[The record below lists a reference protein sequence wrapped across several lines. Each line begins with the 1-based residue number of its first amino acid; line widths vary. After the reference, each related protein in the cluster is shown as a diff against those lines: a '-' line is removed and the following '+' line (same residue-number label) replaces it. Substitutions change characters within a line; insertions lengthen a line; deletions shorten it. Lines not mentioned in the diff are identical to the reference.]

1 MSEANPPR
9 DPPRGWGDVAI
20 RWALLVLVLAG
31 FALAVGDRWGDVRAS
46 LGTVSVATVV
56 GALVIVTIGLLGP
69 WRAWVSVVADL
80 GNPLPWR
87 ASGQIFFVGQLGK
100 YLPGA
105 IWPVLVQMRMGRA
118 VGVPRTRIAVSFV
131 ITLIVGVATG
141 LLFGV
146 LVVPA
151 IVEDTGQSYAW
162 ILLLLPLAVVAIHPK
177 VLRALVKQLLR
188 LTRRPPAEFELTNS
202 GVLRAA
208 VSTSWFWVVGG
219 LSLWLVVV
227 DLGADPLASLPVSIG
242 ALALAVSI
250 GPLFIV
256 LPAGA
261 GLREA
266 VIVAAL
272 SSVLPVS
279 AAVAAAL
286 VSRAVLVLG
295 DGALALFA
303 FVAARRIS

>member
-1 MSEANPPR
+1 VSGAIPPR
-9 DPPRGWGDVAI
+9 ETGRGWREVTVS
-20 RWALLVLVLAG
+20 WALVILVLAG
-31 FALAVGDRWGDVRAS
+31 FAVAVGDRWGDVRAS
-46 LGTVSVATVV
+46 LETVSVASVV
-56 GALVIVTIGLLGP
+56 GAWVIVTVALLGP
-69 WRAWVSVVADL
+69 WRAWVSVVTDL

-87 ASGQIFFVGQLGK
+87 ASGQIFFIGQLGK

-105 IWPVLVQMRMGRA
+105 IWPVLLQMRMGRA

-141 LLFGV
+141 LVFGV

-151 IVEDTGQSYAW
+151 IVEDTGQPYAW
-162 ILLLLPLAVVAIHPK
+162 ILLLLPLAAVAVHPK
-177 VLRALVKQLLR
+177 VLRAVAQQLLR
-188 LTRRPPAEFELTNS
+188 LTKRPPADFELTNR
-202 GVLRAA
+202 GALRAA
-208 VSTSWFWVVGG
+208 VWTSFFWVVGG
-219 LSLWLVVV
+219 LHLWLLVVE
-227 DLGADPLASLPVSIG
+227 LGADPLASLPVSIG

-250 GPLFIV
+250 GPLFVV

-272 SSVLPVS
+272 TSVLPLS

-295 DGALALFA
+295 DGALALGA
-303 FVAARRIS
+303 FLAARRIS